1 MPLTLPSS
9 AQLNEALRAHLVQFA
24 RINWVAQTGSTN
36 ADLMSQHD
44 LLVGQSQLL
53 GAHLQTAG
61 RGRAG
66 RVWLNETGQSLT
78 FSCAF
83 ETDLKPS
90 QLNGL
95 SLALGVGACEALRA
109 QCSADQVNRL
119 KLKWPN
125 DLMFE
130 HGKLAGILVETQI
143 NTKRIR
149 IVVGMGINLTHAQA
163 LGDKLGR
170 QVAALND
177 IITLNYATVI
187 TLISNVASSWHD
199 IVFKYAQHGFVDFLP
214 RFTHLD
220 YLVNQ
225 PVEVLQHQN
234 HLFEGIA
241 LGVDSQGVLQV
252 RSDQGIKAVTV
263 GDVSVR
269 LQT

>member
-1 MPLTLPSS
+1 MPLTLPSP
-9 AQLNEALRAHLVQFA
+9 AQLNDALSAHLGQFT
-24 RINWVAQTGSTN
+24 RVNWVAQTGSTN

-44 LLVGQSQLL
+44 LLIGQSQLL

-66 RVWLNETGQSLT
+66 RIWLNQTGQSLT
-78 FSCAF
+78 FSCGF
-83 ETDLKPS
+83 ETDLKPT

-109 QCSADQVNRL
+109 RCPTDRVDRL

-125 DLMFE
+125 DLMFD

-143 NTKRIR
+143 NAKRIR
-149 IVVGMGINLTHAQA
+149 IVVGMGINLTQAQA
-163 LGDKLGR
+163 LGDTLGR

-177 IITLNYATVI
+177 IFTLDHATIV
-187 TLISNVASSWHD
+187 TLIGKVASSWHD
-199 IVFKYAQHGFVDFLP
+199 IVFNYAQHGFVIFLP
-214 RFTHLD
+214 RFKHLD
-220 YLVNQ
+220 YLANQ
-225 PVEVLQHQN
+225 PVDVLQHQN
-234 HLFEGIA
+234 HLFAGIAEGI
-241 LGVDSQGVLQV
+241 DSQGALQV
-252 RSDQGIKAVTV
+252 RNAQGIKAVTV

>member
-1 MPLTLPSS
+1 MPLTLPSP
-9 AQLNEALRAHLVQFA
+9 AQLNDALRTHLGQFA

-66 RVWLNETGQSLT
+66 RVWLNKTGQSLT

-109 QCSADQVNRL
+109 QCSADQVDRL

-143 NTKRIR
+143 NVKRIR

-177 IITLNYATVI
+177 IITLNCATVI

-252 RSDQGIKAVTV
+252 RNDQGIKAVTV

-269 LQT
+269 LQA

>member
-1 MPLTLPSS
+1 MPLTLPAP
-9 AQLNEALRAHLVQFA
+9 AQLNDALRIHLGQFA
-24 RINWVAQTGSTN
+24 RVNWVTQTGSTN

-44 LLVGQSQLL
+44 LLMGQSQLL

-66 RVWLNETGQSLT
+66 RVWLNKTGQSLT
-78 FSCAF
+78 FSCGF
-83 ETDLKPS
+83 ETDLKPT

-109 QCSADQVNRL
+109 QCPADQVDRL

-143 NTKRIR
+143 NAKRIR
-149 IVVGMGINLTHAQA
+149 IVVGMGINLTHAQT
-163 LGDKLGR
+163 LGDTLGR

-177 IITLNYATVI
+177 IITLNHATI
-187 TLISNVASSWHD
+187 MALIGNVASSWHD
-199 IVFKYAQHGFVDFLP
+199 IVFKYAQHGFAFFLP

-220 YLVNQ
+220 YLANQ
-225 PVEVLQHQN
+225 PVEVFQHQI

-241 LGVDSQGVLQV
+241 HGIDSQGALQV
-252 RSDQGIKAVTV
+252 QNDEGIKAVTV